1 MAYLISD
8 YYESESIG
16 QHYRDRRSLAASYLT
31 TMGSKALALT
41 KLTDSVSLSGL
52 DYEAACAHEV
62 IRNRF
67 RLKLCGPV
75 GLLVYK
81 RARNGGLRALQ
92 IRLKTCSK
100 QGDYI
105 EWQSKKLFGR
115 RKFFCLNGLRSVD
128 SSGLASSE
136 KEKEKEKGKE
146 ESPRTP
152 SQRRSLTS
160 LSFRSVD
167 DVVNWPLK
175 IDQLVPFITFSN
187 DTRKLDIKF
196 ETLQDTLI
204 CIDLIKHNYISTA
217 TSITTDV

>member
-41 KLTDSVSLSGL
+41 NLTNCVSLTGL

-115 RKFFCLNGLRSVD
+115 RKFFCLNGLKSVNSTGGTD
-128 SSGLASSE
+128 SE
-136 KEKEKEKGKE
+136 KEKEKE
-146 ESPRTP
+146 STPRTP
-152 SQRRSLTS
+152 PSRRSITS
-160 LSFRSVD
+160 LSFRSVE

-175 IDQLVPFITFSN
+175 IDRLVPFITFSN
-187 DTRKLDIKF
+187 ETRKLDIKF

-204 CIDLIKHNYISTA
+204 CIDLIRHHYISTSA
-217 TSITTDV
+217 SSISNDV